1 MSSDEPELLRQF
13 RHIAQ
18 FKSRARR
25 ARHLVG
31 VFAAGLFVGAI
42 AAGAVMGSV
51 MIALEYAP
59 PDPPGTILL
68 AKITTADDGLFVIDV
83 RVKFQD
89 AQECLTARS
98 AMLASERI
106 MFECVAR

>member
-42 AAGAVMGSV
+42 AAGAVMGIV

-68 AKITTADDGLFVIDV
+68 AKITTADDGLFVMDV
-83 RVKFQD
+83 R
-89 AQECLTARS
+89 ARFPNADS
-98 AMLASERI
+98 CIAARAAIPANERI
-106 MFECVAR
+106 MLECLAR